1 MNLWEMIRMA
11 MENIW
16 ANRLRSALTV
26 LGIIIGVMS
35 VILVVTIG
43 QGGQARILNE
53 MEGIGTN
60 LFVVY
65 IGTTEDDYEKYRI
78 TLEDCRAIK
87 ESVES
92 IEALS
97 PLVYGYTVVEGSPRK
112 QSAYV
117 YGVDSDYNQIQ
128 NIKMAAGRFFS
139 SIDNSVARRV
149 VVINQRLAEELFGS
163 ARMAVGKKIKVK
175 QVSVVVC
182 GVAESG
188 SGMFGPESPMVYMP
202 IKLHFQLFDSED
214 RINEIYGSAA
224 HKDLVEESAR
234 KAIRVLEVRHQV
246 KDSKAYQFVTMSQQ
260 MDAVDQVL
268 AIITMIIGAIA
279 GISLLVGGIGIM
291 NIMLVSIT
299 ERTREIGVRMAVG
312 AKREDI
318 MRQFL
323 LESVVLSVTGGL
335 IGVFLGVGVS
345 VIVCMA
351 MDIPVVISF
360 GTIILALLFS
370 ITVGVFFG
378 IYPANRAAKQDPIE
392 ALRYE

>member
-60 LFVVY
+60 LFAVY

-117 YGVDSDYNQIQ
+117 YGVDSDYNQI
-128 NIKMAAGRFFS
+128 K
-139 SIDNSVARRV
+139 
-149 VVINQRLAEELFGS
+149 
-163 ARMAVGKKIKVK
+163 
-175 QVSVVVC
+175 
-182 GVAESG
+182 
-188 SGMFGPESPMVYMP
+188 
-202 IKLHFQLFDSED
+202 
-214 RINEIYGSAA
+214 
-224 HKDLVEESAR
+224 
-234 KAIRVLEVRHQV
+234 
-246 KDSKAYQFVTMSQQ
+246 T
-260 MDAVDQVL
+260 
-268 AIITMIIGAIA
+268 
-279 GISLLVGGIGIM
+279 
-291 NIMLVSIT
+291 
-299 ERTREIGVRMAVG
+299 
-312 AKREDI
+312 
-318 MRQFL
+318 
-323 LESVVLSVTGGL
+323 
-335 IGVFLGVGVS
+335 
-345 VIVCMA
+345 
-351 MDIPVVISF
+351 
-360 GTIILALLFS
+360 
-370 ITVGVFFG
+370 
-378 IYPANRAAKQDPIE
+378 
-392 ALRYE
+392 

>member
-1 MNLWEMIRMA
+1 MIKMA

-16 ANRLRSALTV
+16 ANRMRSALTV

-35 VILVVTIG
+35 VIMVVSIG
-43 QGGQARILNE
+43 QGGKARILRE

-60 LFVVY
+60 IFGVY
-65 IGTTEDDYEKYRI
+65 IGSTDDDYEKYRI
-78 TLEDCRAIK
+78 TLEDCRAIE

-97 PLVYGYTVVEGSPRK
+97 PLVYGYAVVEASPRK
-112 QSAYV
+112 ESAYV
-117 YGVDSDYNQIQ
+117 YGTDSDYNRIQ
-128 NIKMAAGRFFS
+128 NIRMAEGRFFS
-139 SIDNSVARRV
+139 SIDNAVSRRV
-149 VVINQRLAEELFGS
+149 AVINRRLAEELFGS
-163 ARMAVGKKIKVK
+163 ARMAVGKKLKIQ

-202 IKLHFQLFDSED
+202 IKLHFELFDSEES
-214 RINEIYGSAA
+214 INQIYGSAA

-246 KDSKAYQFVTMSQQ
+246 KDSNVYQFVTLSQQ
-260 MDAVDQVL
+260 MEAVDQVL

-291 NIMLVSIT
+291 NIMLVSVT

-312 AKREDI
+312 ARREDI

-335 IGVFLGVGVS
+335 VGVVLGVGISAV
-345 VIVCMA
+345 VCMA
-351 MDIPVVISF
+351 MKIPAVISF

-370 ITVGVFFG
+370 IAVGVFFG